1 MIESFYPLYLLQYK
15 KMQSVPLFQ
24 FKLSSSSPYI
34 FGLVLFLALG
44 MGSCKSK
51 RAVVESP
58 AEELT
63 AEKLIREV
71 SLNEFSA
78 PHIDARARMDVSM
91 DGQSYTFRAHIRS
104 IQDSAIWVRATILG
118 FEVGR
123 VMITPDTFHLIDRV
137 NREYVKLPMDVVAH
151 RYGIDIGFRHLQQ
164 LLLGSPS
171 FDDVVIR
178 DLRLEN
184 PRSFITGF
192 YENMQVLYEIDNRQR
207 VQRFNLKDGNGRILE
222 SVNNDYQ
229 AIANAGYFAFDRK
242 INGTDGIQ
250 NFSLN
255 CEFLEL
261 NIDEVPS
268 LPFDVPSRFDRVE

>member
-1 MIESFYPLYLLQYK
+1 MQAVSRSQFVPSISVGYILGLL
-15 KMQSVPLFQ
+15 
-24 FKLSSSSPYI
+24 
-34 FGLVLFLALG
+34 LVLILALG

-51 RAVVESP
+51 KGVVETP
-58 AEELT
+58 AAELT

-71 SLNEFSA
+71 SLNEFTA

-91 DGQSYTFRAHIRS
+91 DGQSYSFRAHIRS

-171 FDDVVIR
+171 FEDVVIR

-184 PRSFITGF
+184 PRSFISGF
-192 YENMQVLYEIDNRQR
+192 YENMQVLYEIDSRQR
-207 VQRFNLKDGNGRILE
+207 VQRFNLMDGNGRMLE
-222 SVNNDYQ
+222 SINNDYQ
-229 AIANAGYFAFDRK
+229 PIAQSGYFAFDRK
-242 INGTDGIQ
+242 ISGTDGIQ

-268 LPFDVPSRFDRVE
+268 LPFDVPGRFDRVE